1 MPYNFKKLYG
11 VFLDLLM
18 IRKIILKNF
27 RNYSESE
34 ITFNSTI
41 NVFIGRNGQGK
52 SNLLEAIFFIGM
64 LRSFRACQIADVK
77 MFGQNFFYLAA
88 EIERKKWSEFL
99 EIEYSEPEKRKLLID
114 GKAIFKTSEFIKI
127 IKTIIF
133 SPEDITI
140 ITGSSAKR
148 RRFIDILIS
157 ILNPSY
163 LTALH
168 KYTTA
173 LKSRNAALK
182 SGDGNY
188 KVAEAF
194 EYVLAETGVIISS
207 LRTEYSNLLTKEV
220 NNLLNEFIPEKRKI
234 EIIYNPSCG
243 TDNVNEYLERF
254 NRERTREIKR
264 GFTGFGPQIDD
275 FDFIYQGISMR
286 NFASTGQCRLIS
298 LCLKMAEVNIISAFN
313 MEDNS
318 NIIVLVDDVTGELD
332 EITRRM
338 FFRVI
343 NKAGQAFF
351 TFTEKPSDSYFENAC
366 FYKVD
371 NGKIS

>member
-1 MPYNFKKLYG
+1 
-11 VFLDLLM
+11 M

-27 RNYSESE
+27 RNYSNSE
-34 ITFNSTI
+34 ITFNSTV
-41 NVFIGRNGQGK
+41 NVFTGRNGQGK
-52 SNLLEAIFFIGM
+52 SNLLEAIFFLSM
-64 LRSFRACQIADVK
+64 LRSFRACQIADIK
-77 MFGQNFFYLAA
+77 MFGQIFFYLAA
-88 EIERKKWSEFL
+88 EIDRKKWKEFL
-99 EIEYSEPEKRKLLID
+99 EIEYFEPEKRKLLID
-114 GKAIFKTSEFIKI
+114 GKPVFKTSEFIKL
-127 IKTIIF
+127 IKTIVF

-220 NNLLNEFIPEKRKI
+220 NNLLNEFIPEKREI
-234 EIIYNPSCG
+234 EIIYTPSCG
-243 TDNVNEYLERF
+243 TDNINEYLERF
-254 NRERTREIKR
+254 SRERIREIKR

-298 LCLKMAEVNIISAFN
+298 LCLKMAEVNIVSEFN
-313 MEDNS
+313 REDNS
-318 NIIVLVDDVTGELD
+318 NVIVLVDDVTGELD
-332 EITRRM
+332 EITRKM

-351 TFTEKPSDSYFENAC
+351 TFTEKPSDSYFDNAC
-366 FYKVD
+366 FYEVD
-371 NGKIS
+371 NGKISCAQPSRHTFC